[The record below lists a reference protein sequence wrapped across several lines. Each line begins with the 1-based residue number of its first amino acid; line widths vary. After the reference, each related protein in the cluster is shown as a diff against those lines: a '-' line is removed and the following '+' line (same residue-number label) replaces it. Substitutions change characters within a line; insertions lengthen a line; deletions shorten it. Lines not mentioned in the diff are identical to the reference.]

1 MLLSGTCGADV
12 VDGQQFPVGQD
23 VQLVSP
29 VSEYCPEL
37 QADVDD
43 PPEHEYP
50 AGQATQ
56 EVEPVEVATSLAEHE
71 VQSETEEPPVD
82 DRYFPAGH
90 GVVPLPLP
98 RQLKAQTNPTQ
109 KVFDKTVMVSIQSLK
124 CYIIPIHQILSY
136 QFISLPTIKHYLLS
150 PFKFLESGLSFTM
163 HIFRLYAATV

>member
-71 VQSETEEPPVD
+71 VQSEREEPPVD

-98 RQLKAQTNPTQ
+98 RQLKAKTNTTWKVFDKTVMVSIPLPRQLKAQTNTTQ
-109 KVFDKTVMVSIQSLK
+109 KVFDKTVMVSIQSL
-124 CYIIPIHQILSY
+124 
-136 QFISLPTIKHYLLS
+136 
-150 PFKFLESGLSFTM
+150 
-163 HIFRLYAATV
+163 